1 MSIRARTSTK
11 KDRPGGGARR
21 RTGGLLARRERPAP
35 APDPPAAA
43 PPAAALRAPAPPP
56 AAPPA
61 EPAGKDLT
69 DERRLRESGGP
80 EDRQLYACDC
90 GFAWRGAVSAS
101 AACPNCGTAQ
111 AW

>member
-11 KDRPGGGARR
+11 DNRQGGGSRR
-21 RTGGLLARRERPAP
+21 RTGGLLPRRERPAP
-35 APDPPAAA
+35 APPEAASRAPA
-43 PPAAALRAPAPPP
+43 PPSEEPPAPPP
-56 AAPPA
+56 AAA
-61 EPAGKDLT
+61 NGKDLT

-101 AACPNCGTAQ
+101 AACPHCGTEQ

>member
-11 KDRPGGGARR
+11 DNRQGGGSRR
-21 RTGGLLARRERPAP
+21 RTGGLLPRRERPVPAPPEAAPRAP
-35 APDPPAAA
+35 APPSEEP
-43 PPAAALRAPAPPP
+43 PAPPP
-56 AAPPA
+56 AA
-61 EPAGKDLT
+61 AGKDLT

-101 AACPNCGTAQ
+101 AACPHCGTEQ